1 MSSMS
6 FVQCLKTAKVLFG
19 YKIDGSEQYRRIPD
33 ISFYSHI
40 DFSSETLYT
49 FGEME
54 NAMYKILIV
63 EDDYTIAELLRKSLL
78 N

>member
-1 MSSMS
+1 MDIRLTVPNNIVE
-6 FVQCLKTAKVLFG
+6 FLTFLFILTLIIVLKHFILKDRKSL
-19 YKIDGSEQYRRIPD
+19 
-33 ISFYSHI
+33 
-40 DFSSETLYT
+40 
-49 FGEME
+49 GEME

>member
-1 MSSMS
+1 MDIRLTDPNNIVE
-6 FVQCLKTAKVLFG
+6 FLTFLFILTLILVLKHF
-19 YKIDGSEQYRRIPD
+19 I
-33 ISFYSHI
+33 
-40 DFSSETLYT
+40 LYT